1 MMGTAPTLNESF
13 DSIST
18 IDDDVDDDVVEDDDV
33 KKGDEQQVCKAEE
46 KITTTRDED
55 NDSNNHGLYAYADL
69 DFETNKVL
77 YTFGNLVDKEKVNE
91 IKNKDN
97 EELNWNCFLLH
108 RSSDEGKGN
117 RVIGTAVQQR
127 QHKLIPSIMMKPCIT
142 GIMQQIEPN
151 VQQQPQLQ
159 QHQQQEIILQ
169 QQVQRQQKQHDK
181 YISTALQEQKE
192 RLQAQQKKTSKQNR
206 VKKRKQ
212 QQQQKHKYKRDRE
225 QIKTRLGQDN
235 KQIYQLETAQQ
246 NSNKQQQYFKDFFR
260 QNEQQYKDNPEI
272 DKIRN

>member
-246 NSNKQQQYFKDFFR
+246 NSNKQQQYFKDFIR

>member
-1 MMGTAPTLNESF
+1 M
-13 DSIST
+13 
-18 IDDDVDDDVVEDDDV
+18 
-33 KKGDEQQVCKAEE
+33 
-46 KITTTRDED
+46 
-55 NDSNNHGLYAYADL
+55 
-69 DFETNKVL
+69 L

-159 QHQQQEIILQ
+159 QHQQQGIILQ
-169 QQVQRQQKQHDK
+169 QQD
-181 YISTALQEQKE
+181 
-192 RLQAQQKKTSKQNR
+192 
-206 VKKRKQ
+206 
-212 QQQQKHKYKRDRE
+212 
-225 QIKTRLGQDN
+225 
-235 KQIYQLETAQQ
+235 
-246 NSNKQQQYFKDFFR
+246 
-260 QNEQQYKDNPEI
+260 
-272 DKIRN
+272 